1 VGSSTLEAIASS
13 PAAIVIIG
21 SFDGSGNF
29 GDVAQFLEQYRM
41 ILSTG
46 TSVPVLAIV
55 ELRYRDVLERL
66 VKMSP
71 ALHAVHYGYFDNPSG
86 NAAPGDMTDLFPL
99 RQLPGRVLFHFSG
112 GGYANRMWAR
122 RKAAMYLAAR
132 RLVWDAEGS
141 RPYVRLAA
149 SGLQMDEDGAIDL
162 AILRETEVLGTR
174 DARSLEVA
182 TLMGAKY
189 ATFSGDDALGL
200 LLESARHTPTASM
213 SASGVINV
221 HVSTESYVT
230 PNSARRLDV
239 VVDILGRLAQRS
251 EVSQINL
258 IVAFGDERISERD
271 VATQTAAMIGGMTEL
286 RRASVDVVDITRR
299 LLSGES
305 VLPAAQFC
313 VSSSYHVALS
323 SIVAEVPTVLMWS
336 GDYYREK
343 AEGLAE
349 LFDLPP
355 ELLLDDRS
363 DPASAIERCLAI
375 DHSEEERARY
385 AACIRD
391 GIIRSLSGRIEVDRA
406 LAQQILALEGG
417 AGWEQVA
424 RLSSEYGAAV
434 REVADLRLRV
444 AELTRARRALAGT
457 LD

>member
-1 VGSSTLEAIASS
+1 
-13 PAAIVIIG
+13 
-21 SFDGSGNF
+21 
-29 GDVAQFLEQYRM
+29 
-41 ILSTG
+41 
-46 TSVPVLAIV
+46 
-55 ELRYRDVLERL
+55 
-66 VKMSP
+66 
-71 ALHAVHYGYFDNPSG
+71 
-86 NAAPGDMTDLFPL
+86 
-99 RQLPGRVLFHFSG
+99 
-112 GGYANRMWAR
+112 
-122 RKAAMYLAAR
+122 
-132 RLVWDAEGS
+132 
-141 RPYVRLAA
+141 
-149 SGLQMDEDGAIDL
+149 MDEDGAIDL